1 MEQSRR
7 ALPKVPPYVITSSQE
22 VREIVDVLTRAR
34 DHLSNCRLAMC
45 AALIQ
50 QAENKL
56 VALGKEEDDAKT
68 K

>member
-1 MEQSRR
+1 MDQSRR
-7 ALPKVPPYVITSSQE
+7 ALPKVEPYVITSSQE
-22 VREIVDVLTRAR
+22 VREIVSILTRAR

-56 VALGKEEDDAKT
+56 GGLGKEKDDD
-68 K
+68 